1 MGIRLN
7 NLDGSRPGGFH
18 EAMTNGWW
26 DIARSNSVVTVV
38 LPGTNQPHGMNWLEF
53 IASVIAALAWP
64 VSIILLFCILRRPI
78 IKLIPLLRRLKIKE
92 LELEFR
98 EGLDAVKPQDIQIAG
113 GRQKAKEALDARV
126 RPLEHY
132 LRLAA
137 VSKRSAIMEAWL
149 EVEAAAS
156 DAYVRLVEPGMKVFM
171 SPRQTADFLRG
182 RERISEDDYRVYAE
196 LLRLRNRAAHEI
208 DNLDINDAVVREYIG
223 LALDLAAKIRAL
235 K

>member
-1 MGIRLN
+1 
-7 NLDGSRPGGFH
+7 
-18 EAMTNGWW
+18 
-26 DIARSNSVVTVV
+26 
-38 LPGTNQPHGMNWLEF
+38 MNWLEF
-53 IASVIAALAWP
+53 VASVIAALAWP
-64 VSIILLFCILRRPI
+64 LSIILLLCILRRPI

-98 EGLDAVKPQDIQIAG
+98 EGLDAVKPQDIQISSG
-113 GRQKAKEALDARV
+113 LQKAKEALDARV

-171 SPRQTADFLRG
+171 IPGQTAEQTAELLRA
-182 RERISEDDYRVYAE
+182 RERISEDDYKVYAE
-196 LLRLRNRAAHEI
+196 LRRLRNRAAHEI

-223 LALDLAAKIRAL
+223 FALDLAAKIRAL